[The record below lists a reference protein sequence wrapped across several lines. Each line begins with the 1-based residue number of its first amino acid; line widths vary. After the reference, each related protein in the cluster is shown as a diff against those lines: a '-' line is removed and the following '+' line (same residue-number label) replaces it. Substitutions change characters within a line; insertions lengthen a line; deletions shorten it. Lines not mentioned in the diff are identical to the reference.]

1 MFEKIYE
8 NINYNIDAYFELT
21 IIFKYKNRYV
31 YLQDDADR
39 LKSIFKLPSSLKDEW
54 IKRNVFDVDIKVL
67 ESLKKRDDNTILI
80 SLIRDFKLNEL
91 LNSFS

>member
-21 IIFKYKNRYV
+21 IIFKYKDRYV

-67 ESLKKRDDNTILI
+67 ESLKRRDESPILL
-80 SLIRDFKLNEL
+80 SLIRDFKL
-91 LNSFS
+91 LNILD